1 MRNFSVYAL
10 KSTALLL
17 FFFHVAL
24 VSCSRRIQLVSNTGN
39 TETPANI
46 TDTGKK
52 EDFSVELE
60 KSVKARRTVAGTPA
74 KAEITNNSELTPEII
89 LNTAEKYFGIPY
101 CFGGTT
107 TRCLDCS
114 GLLVRVFAE
123 HGIDLPHNS
132 QAQSKQGMIINNK
145 NDLVKG
151 DLVFFT
157 GSYNTKNRIT
167 HSGIYAGDNKFIHS
181 STSKG
186 VTVTS
191 LDDPYWKN
199 KFAFGSRL
207 LEN

>member
-1 MRNFSVYAL
+1 MRHLKHIIHYIAL
-10 KSTALLL
+10 ILL
-17 FFFHVAL
+17 FSHFGL
-24 VSCSRRIQLVSNTGN
+24 VSCSRRVQPASYAGN
-39 TETPANI
+39 VRTESVR
-46 TDTGKK
+46 DTLKK
-52 EDFSVELE
+52 EDINKVLE
-60 KSVKARRTVAGTPA
+60 KSINNRRSVAANPA
-74 KAEITNNSELTPEII
+74 VAEDKISGKLTADII
-89 LNTAEKYFGIPY
+89 LETAGKYLGVPY

-107 TRCLDCS
+107 MRCFDCS

-123 HGIDLPHNS
+123 HGINLPHNS
-132 QAQSKQGMIINNK
+132 QAQSSHGTIIKDK
-145 NDLVKG
+145 NELVRG

-199 KFAFGSRL
+199 KFVFGSRL
-207 LEN
+207 LD

>member
-1 MRNFSVYAL
+1 MRPL
-10 KSTALLL
+10 KHILEYIVLILL
-17 FFFHVAL
+17 FSHFGL
-24 VSCSRRIQLVSNTGN
+24 VSCSRRVQPAAYAGN
-39 TETPANI
+39 AIPFTNI
-46 TDTGKK
+46 PDSVKK
-52 EDFSVELE
+52 EDINKELE
-60 KSVKARRTVAGTPA
+60 MSVKNRKPVAGNPA
-74 KAEITNNSELTPEII
+74 EAEGKNSGLTADLI
-89 LNTAEKYFGIPY
+89 LDTAGKYFGVPY

-132 QAQSKQGMIINNK
+132 QAQSGYGTIIK
-145 NDLVKG
+145 DKEKLVKG

-167 HSGIYAGDNKFIHS
+167 HSGIYTGDNKFIHS

-207 LEN
+207 LD